1 MVPDPLATIARV
13 IIAIEGIDG
22 AGKQTL
28 AEALETSLADDDRDV
43 TSVAFPRYD
52 VAPFGPAI
60 GAALGAPTSVLRSS
74 VEAMAVAYAADRWHF
89 WTNLTKR
96 PSWLITDRWCASNAA
111 YGAARIS
118 ISGGD
123 AEAFIAW
130 VESFEFGD
138 LGLPQPDLTVLLATG
153 ADLASVGRSSRQ
165 SEDKYETNSE
175 LQALALRTYVQLAES
190 SFGGQWLVLDPL
202 DSDGR
207 RVPAEQLVA
216 ELTGSDEFGHRA
228 TGIA

>member
-1 MVPDPLATIARV
+1 V

-28 AEALETSLADDDRDV
+28 ATALASALADNDHVV

-60 GAALGAPTSVLRSS
+60 GAALGAHASVLRSS

-89 WTNLTKR
+89 WTNLTED
-96 PSWLITDRWCASNAA
+96 PAWLLMDRWCASNAA

-118 ISGGD
+118 MSGGD
-123 AEAFIAW
+123 ASAFVAW

-138 LGLPQPDLTVLLATG
+138 LELPKPDLTVLLATG
-153 ADLASVGRSSRQ
+153 ADLASTGRATRQ

-175 LQALALRTYVQLAES
+175 LQALALKTYVQLAES

-216 ELTGSDEFGHRA
+216 ELTSSDEFGHRA
-228 TGIA
+228 AGIT